1 VRGALLLIYA
11 LLALAPGTEAQT
23 GAPRRVAS
31 LNLTSD
37 EILVE
42 ILPLDRLVGVTRWA
56 DDPETSNVAGRIPSS
71 VYRFPKADME
81 RLVALRPDLVIVSE
95 YHDADFL
102 RLFDKSGL
110 RYHRMSG
117 LDSLPGI
124 RTAILD
130 LGKAVGASQG
140 AEKLVARFDA
150 TLQDVSRRLAGA
162 PRPRVLYWANPHTAG
177 RGSAYG
183 ALIECAGATNV
194 GAELGL
200 SGIVPLSAERAF
212 QADPD
217 YVLVGGWEHSQA
229 ALLEHPLLKQLRAV
243 REGKVVEMPTAL
255 LVTLSH
261 HAADSCRWLASALHP
276 DRVPPLRP

>member
-1 VRGALLLIYA
+1 VRRAFLLICALGALA
-11 LLALAPGTEAQT
+11 VRA
-23 GAPRRVAS
+23 GADTLPRRIAS

-37 EILVE
+37 EVLVE
-42 ILPLDRLVGVTRWA
+42 ILPPERLVGVTRWA
-56 DDPETSNVAGRIPSS
+56 DDPETSNVAGRIPPS

-102 RLFDKSGL
+102 RLFDTSGL

-124 RTAILD
+124 RNAILA
-130 LGKAVGASQG
+130 LGKAVGASEG
-140 AEKLVARFDA
+140 AERLVARFDE
-150 TLQDVSRRLAGA
+150 TLRDVGRRLAGA

-177 RGSAYG
+177 RNSAYG
-183 ALIECAGATNV
+183 GLVECAGATNV

-200 SGIVPLSAERAF
+200 TGIVPLSAERAF

-217 YVLVGGWEHSQA
+217 YFLVGAWEHSKA
-229 ALLEHPLLKQLRAV
+229 ALLEHPLLKQARAV
-243 REGKVVEMPTAL
+243 RDNHVIEMPTAL

-276 DRVPPLRP
+276 DRVPPFRP

>member
-1 VRGALLLIYA
+1 
-11 LLALAPGTEAQT
+11 
-23 GAPRRVAS
+23 
-31 LNLTSD
+31 
-37 EILVE
+37 
-42 ILPLDRLVGVTRWA
+42 VTRWA
-56 DDPETSNVAGRIPSS
+56 DDPETSNVAGRIPPS

-102 RLFDKSGL
+102 RLFDTSGL

-124 RTAILD
+124 RAAVLA
-130 LGKAVGASQG
+130 LGKAVGAPEG
-140 AEKLVARFDA
+140 TERLIARFDA
-150 TLQDVSRRLAGA
+150 TIRDVESRLAGA

-183 ALIECAGATNV
+183 SLIECAGATNV
-194 GAELGL
+194 GVELGL

-217 YVLVGGWEHSQA
+217 YVLVGGWEHSKE
-229 ALLEHPLLKQLRAV
+229 ALLEHPLLKQARAV
-243 REGKVVEMPTAL
+243 RENHVVEMPTAL

>member
-1 VRGALLLIYA
+1 VRRAFLLICALGALA
-11 LLALAPGTEAQT
+11 VRA
-23 GAPRRVAS
+23 GADTLPRRIAS

-37 EILVE
+37 EVLVE
-42 ILPLDRLVGVTRWA
+42 ILPPERLVGVTRWA
-56 DDPETSNVAGRIPSS
+56 DDPETSNVAGRIPPS

-102 RLFDKSGL
+102 RLFDTSGL

-124 RTAILD
+124 RNAILA
-130 LGKAVGASQG
+130 LGKAVGASEG
-140 AEKLVARFDA
+140 AERLVARFDD
-150 TLQDVSRRLAGA
+150 TLRDVGRRLAGA

-177 RGSAYG
+177 RNSAYG
-183 ALIECAGATNV
+183 GLVECAGATNV

-200 SGIVPLSAERAF
+200 TGIVPLSAERAF

-217 YVLVGGWEHSQA
+217 YFLVGAWEHSKA
-229 ALLEHPLLKQLRAV
+229 ALLEHPLLKQARAV
-243 REGKVVEMPTAL
+243 RDNHVIEMPTAL

>member
-1 VRGALLLIYA
+1 VRRSFLLIC
-11 LLALAPGTEAQT
+11 ALAALVPRAAADTP
-23 GAPRRVAS
+23 PRRVAS

-37 EILVE
+37 EVLVE
-42 ILPLDRLVGVTRWA
+42 ILPPERLVGVTRWA
-56 DDPETSNVAGRIPSS
+56 DDPETSNVAGRIPPS

-124 RTAILD
+124 RAAILA
-130 LGKAVGASQG
+130 LGNAVGESEG
-140 AEKLVARFDA
+140 AEKLVARFDE
-150 TLQDVSRRLAGA
+150 TLRDVSRRLAGA
-162 PRPRVLYWANPHTAG
+162 PRARVLYWANPHTAG
-177 RGSAYG
+177 RNSAYG
-183 ALIECAGATNV
+183 AVIECAGATNV

-200 SGIVPLSAERAF
+200 TGIVPLAAERAF

-217 YVLVGGWEHSQA
+217 YFLVGPWEHSKA
-229 ALLEHPLLKQLRAV
+229 ALLEHPLLKQARAV
-243 REGKVVEMPTAL
+243 RDNHVIEMPTPL